1 MTKVKDK
8 MEIFKEVIESYPD
21 SILKCITE
29 KYNSNPDTIN
39 YLLGSNKTLK
49 KLVEWDIN
57 EELFQLPPFL
67 EVQPDCDS
75 VKIVWKKK
83 YKKTPKIIKD
93 RFIEEFIK
101 GFFYSKTHPYHT
113 LETPFFWRLGN
124 CSRIHLILRGK

>member
-29 KYNSNPDTIN
+29 KYNSSPDYIN
-39 YLLGSNKTLK
+39 HLLRYNKTLK

-67 EVQPDCDS
+67 EVQPGSDN

-93 RFIEEFIK
+93 GFIEEFIK
-101 GFFYSKTHPYHT
+101 GFLYDKTHPYHT
-113 LETPFFWRLGN
+113 LETPFLWRLGN
-124 CSRIHLILRGK
+124 CSSIHLLLIGK